1 MYHIAGL
8 NFLFKP
14 DIAISNPV
22 FHKYITDD
30 NNKADTVV
38 NFIKCK
44 QLASPDGML
53 LLNDVIKWYINDKTK
68 NSYFAYYPDI
78 SDTKKMVCRFDFDYE
93 WKNVTISYLMDA
105 PNIEYLIINLFG
117 NLIMR
122 NLVLFHKGII
132 LHASAIK
139 YMEKAILFTA
149 PSGTGKSTHTKM
161 WEKFHNALIINDDTP
176 VIRLMNNKPI
186 AYGTPW
192 SGFKLINSNDFA
204 GLHAIVVLEQSNENK
219 IHRLNKHEMIKHL
232 LPRFF
237 LPYQDNQLM
246 ETAFSIFSRI
256 IEVTPVFLLQ
266 CRPDK
271 QALDLAYKT
280 VVEDIQDII

>member
-132 LHASAIK
+132 LHASA
-139 YMEKAILFTA
+139 
-149 PSGTGKSTHTKM
+149 
-161 WEKFHNALIINDDTP
+161 
-176 VIRLMNNKPI
+176 R
-186 AYGTPW
+186 
-192 SGFKLINSNDFA
+192 
-204 GLHAIVVLEQSNENK
+204 
-219 IHRLNKHEMIKHL
+219 
-232 LPRFF
+232 
-237 LPYQDNQLM
+237 
-246 ETAFSIFSRI
+246 
-256 IEVTPVFLLQ
+256 FLLKWTALKSRYIRSKSPLTIT
-266 CRPDK
+266 CRSATPPCISKPPIRSDSCMSL
-271 QALDLAYKT
+271 QMPSR
-280 VVEDIQDII
+280 